1 MTGFSDLE
9 VFLGGFWGFSIKYN
23 RNNPITKHPINI
35 YNNCSTLDINI
46 GLGTKNPP
54 IRWYFQLF
62 LGAFQCG
69 FTIQY
74 QKSPHFPNSHIHNIH
89 NTSVLIAI
97 RAKSIMHSSM
107 LMEVLSSG
115 ILMIPYNPLTLLSLI
130 PISELSSAV

>member
-74 QKSPHFPNSHIHNIH
+74 HYFPHFPISCIHNKHIR
-89 NTSVLIAI
+89 SVLIAI

-107 LMEVLSSG
+107 LMEVLSND
-115 ILMIPYNPLTLLSLI
+115 ILWIPYSLLTLSRMIQVLV
-130 PISELSSAV
+130 LSSAV